1 MEEGESPMKKN
12 WRKRLLSVV
21 LVLSLAT
28 GSVAALPSALVVK
41 AKGQHGTAAEPVT
54 KKELKDTPPSPE
66 EYNVNM
72 GMQREAKDGAY
83 NAYFLKDDI
92 QTVRIS
98 LDEKN
103 LNYLLQNAGDK
114 PTVMTDQ
121 VVIGH
126 EAIHYTGLKTK
137 GNYTLAETNQSDS
150 DRFSFT
156 VNFGK
161 YIKKK
166 KGYAAT
172 QNFYGCNKISF
183 NNFFFDKT
191 MMKEYLALKLMTELG
206 VPTPQYGLTRL
217 YINNKYYGV
226 YFMLEAMD
234 SSILEQYLSLSSDSI
249 SDYLTK
255 PEGTRLQFGS
265 ELSGYKDA
273 GGNFTM
279 DSLGEALYQN
289 EKGDY
294 VVDENSPLAG
304 QSGLWESDADTLGD
318 VAELLPVVLSW
329 EEKLNL
335 LSRGKDFS
343 GNAIDVN
350 SQRYLEL
357 LEQIMDVD
365 EAVRYFAAHSFII
378 QMDNMFNKEQNFG
391 LYVDKSG
398 KCMILPWDYDL
409 GWGCFFTPYDA
420 ESVAN
425 WDVDKMFTPDLMQGT
440 ADTIYQDFPLFHVIY
455 QNRSLMARYHQYMK
469 DCSIIT
475 ALGGKTSSGSVYEA
489 GRFAAAVDKLM
500 PALQDAASEQ
510 LADHVYYID
519 HEKQY
524 AAYRQC
530 QQPAA
535 LLAGLPNLS
544 KVAARRAVGV
554 YQQLEGIRTTVTG
567 YGCDMSTIGNAGPG
581 RPSTGGNLTIVD
593 ERTGIFAT
601 AQYTQGGWGSAGP
614 SLAVTELGEHD
625 PVYAAVRKKAGDG
638 ADLIV
643 YRMNDT
649 RTPISSYR
657 VYIPVSQRLQSDGG
671 RETHLYSYSD
681 VQDVLTPL
689 SAEKI
694 MGSLYSAETSSIRYI
709 AVIKKSSTKGIT
721 RTDLPK
727 DDTKTV
733 KKVTRPAQVKSL
745 KVKNKKKT
753 KVNLTWKKVSG
764 AKGYQVQYSM
774 KKKFPARKTKKKN
787 AAKRTVTISRLKKKK
802 TYYFRVRAYKKKTNG
817 SKVYG
822 KWSKVKK
829 VKIRK

>member
-1 MEEGESPMKKN
+1 MKKN
-12 WRKRLLSVV
+12 WLKKLLSVV
-21 LVLSLAT
+21 LVLSLTT

-126 EAIHYTGLKTK
+126 ETIHYTGLKTK

-554 YQQLEGIRTTVTG
+554 YQQLEGIRATVTG
-567 YGCDMSTIGNAGPG
+567 YGCDMSTIGNAGTG

-671 RETHLYSYSD
+671 RETDLYLYSD

-709 AVIKKSSTKGIT
+709 AVIKK
-721 RTDLPK
+721 R
-727 DDTKTV
+727 
-733 KKVTRPAQVKSL
+733 
-745 KVKNKKKT
+745 
-753 KVNLTWKKVSG
+753 

-787 AAKRTVTISRLKKKK
+787 AAKRTVTISRLKKKR
-802 TYYFRVRAYKKKTNG
+802 TYYFRVRAYKKKANG

>member
-12 WRKRLLSVV
+12 WLKKLLSVV
-21 LVLSLAT
+21 LVLSLTT

-126 EAIHYTGLKTK
+126 ETIHYTGLKTK

-554 YQQLEGIRTTVTG
+554 YQQLEGIRATVTG
-567 YGCDMSTIGNAGPG
+567 YGCDMSTIGNAGTG

-671 RETHLYSYSD
+671 RETDLYLYSD

-709 AVIKKSSTKGIT
+709 AVIKK
-721 RTDLPK
+721 R
-727 DDTKTV
+727 
-733 KKVTRPAQVKSL
+733 
-745 KVKNKKKT
+745 
-753 KVNLTWKKVSG
+753 

-787 AAKRTVTISRLKKKK
+787 AAKRTVTISRLKKKR
-802 TYYFRVRAYKKKTNG
+802 TYYFRVRAYKKKANG

>member
-1 MEEGESPMKKN
+1 MEEGERLMKRK
-12 WRKRLLSVV
+12 WRRSFLSVV
-21 LVLSLAT
+21 LVLSLVT
-28 GSVAALPSALVVK
+28 GSVAVPPSAIAVQ

-66 EYNVNM
+66 EYDVNM
-72 GMQREAKDGAY
+72 SMQREAREGAY

-98 LDEKN
+98 LNEKN

-121 VVIGH
+121 VVIGGQSTY
-126 EAIHYTGLKTK
+126 YTGLKTK
-137 GNYTLAETNQSDS
+137 GNYTLAETDRSDS

-191 MMKEYLALKLMTELG
+191 MMKEYLALKLMSEMG
-206 VPTPQYGLTRL
+206 VPTPQYGLAKV
-217 YINNKYYGV
+217 YINDAYYGV

-234 SSILEQYLSLSSDSI
+234 GSILEQYLSVSSDGI

-255 PEGTRLQFGS
+255 PEGTRLQFG
-265 ELSGYKDA
+265 EGLSAYKDA
-273 GGNFTM
+273 GGDFTM
-279 DSLGEALYQN
+279 DSLGEVLYKN
-289 EKGDY
+289 EEGDY
-294 VVDENSPLAG
+294 EVDEASALAD

-318 VAELLPVVLSW
+318 VAEMLPVVLTW

-335 LSRGKDFS
+335 LSNGKDFS

-350 SQRYLEL
+350 SHEYMQL
-357 LEQIMDVD
+357 LAQIMDVD
-365 EAVRYFAAHSFII
+365 EAVRYFAVHSFII

-398 KCMILPWDYDL
+398 KSMILPWDYDL

-425 WDVDKMFTPDLMQGT
+425 WDLDKMFTPDLVQGT
-440 ADTIYQDFPLFHVIY
+440 ADTVYRDFPLFHVIY
-455 QNRSLMARYHQYMK
+455 QNSSLMARYHQYMM

-475 ALGGKTSSGSVYEA
+475 TLGGKTSSGSAYEA

-500 PALQDAASEQ
+500 PALRAAASEK
-510 LADHVYYID
+510 LADHVYYMD

-524 AAYRQC
+524 DAYRQC

-544 KVAARRAVGV
+544 RVAARRAVGV
-554 YQQLEGIRTTVTG
+554 YKQLEGIRTTVAG

-581 RPSTGGNLTIVD
+581 RPSTGGNLAIVD

-601 AQYTQGGWGSAGP
+601 AQYAQDQWAGIGP
-614 SLAVTELGEHD
+614 SLAVTELGVND
-625 PVYAAVRKKAGDG
+625 PVYLAVRKRAGEE
-638 ADLIV
+638 ADILV
-643 YRMNDT
+643 YRMMDT
-649 RTPISSYR
+649 RTPVSPYR
-657 VYIPVSQRLQSDGG
+657 VYVPVSLNLQPGGG

-681 VQDVLTPL
+681 AQDVLVPL
-689 SAEKI
+689 SGEKI
-694 MGSLYSAETSSIRYI
+694 SGSVYSAETSVLRYI
-709 AVIKKSSTKGIT
+709 AVVKKSSTKGASAEEM
-721 RTDLPK
+721 PGS
-727 DDTKTV
+727 TV
-733 KKVTRPAQVKSL
+733 KPQETIRKPGQVKSL
-745 KVKNKKKT
+745 KTKNVKGKKVK
-753 KVNLTWKKVSG
+753 LSWRKVSG
-764 AKGYQVQYSM
+764 AKGYQIQYSQ
-774 KKKFPARKTKKKN
+774 KKKFPAAKSKKKN
-787 AAKRTVTISRLKKKK
+787 AVKRTVTISRLKKKK
-802 TYYFRVRAYKKKTNG
+802 TYYFRVRAYKKKANG
-817 SKVYG
+817 TRVYG
-822 KWSKVKK
+822 KWSKVGKA
-829 VKIRK
+829 KIRK